1 MGGKEK
7 TRKLGRNVRVKSRPN
22 KIAAEQQLERLVWTI
37 LQMSLVDFHGFHIL
51 RTWPSRQT

>member
-51 RTWPSRQT
+51 HTWPSGHT